1 MNSQGLRRSPRLA
14 ELAAKKAAKNVVQ
27 GSVLKAQNPPPKPVD
42 TSVLTKESLSY
53 LRMRA
58 AFMGALYKNM
68 LPEYKK
74 AVSII
79 CWTIDMLLVMKDEIS
94 VVYREHLYH
103 SLKEAVDGYMFFDPV
118 TIASVKKNGSSIDE
132 TAKGLREIINANC
145 TRKYSTILKG
155 YITII
160 EYMLDSPI
168 LISQRPKLRRNLL
181 GRVKYLEESAKRFEG
196 EKKMMAEQVIKK
208 AYAVLTLLPLRDDF
222 RV

>member
-14 ELAAKKAAKNVVQ
+14 ELAAKKSEKKAVQ
-27 GSVLKAQNPPPKPVD
+27 VSLPKAQNPPPKATD

-74 AVSII
+74 AVSMI
-79 CWTIDMLLVMKDEIS
+79 CWTIDMLWEKTDEIS
-94 VVYREHLYH
+94 VAYREHLYD
-103 SLKEAVDGYMFFDPV
+103 SLKDAVDGYMFFDPV

-132 TAKGLREIINANC
+132 TAKGLSEVMNANC
-145 TRKYSTILKG
+145 TRKYSTNLKG

-181 GRVKYLEESAKRFEG
+181 GRVKYLEESAERFEG
-196 EKKMMAEQVIKK
+196 KKKMMAEQVIKK

-222 RV
+222 RL